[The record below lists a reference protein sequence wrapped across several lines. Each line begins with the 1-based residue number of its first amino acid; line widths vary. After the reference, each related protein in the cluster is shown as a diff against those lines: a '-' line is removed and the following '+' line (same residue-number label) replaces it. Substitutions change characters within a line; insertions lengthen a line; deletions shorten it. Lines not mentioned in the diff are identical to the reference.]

1 MSDFLSTSCL
11 KNTKS
16 LPFVVAEEM
25 YTSAEMVYYN
35 KILQHL
41 HANRCSTVHD
51 GIFENTETIITSVIK
66 KTDVTLIFFEKR
78 NQKTK
83 F

>member
-1 MSDFLSTSCL
+1 
-11 KNTKS
+11 
-16 LPFVVAEEM
+16 
-25 YTSAEMVYYN
+25 MVYYN

-41 HANRCSTVHD
+41 HANRYSTVRG
-51 GIFENTETIITSVIK
+51 GIFENTETIITSVIN
-66 KTDVTLIFFEKR
+66 KTDVTLIFFEKS